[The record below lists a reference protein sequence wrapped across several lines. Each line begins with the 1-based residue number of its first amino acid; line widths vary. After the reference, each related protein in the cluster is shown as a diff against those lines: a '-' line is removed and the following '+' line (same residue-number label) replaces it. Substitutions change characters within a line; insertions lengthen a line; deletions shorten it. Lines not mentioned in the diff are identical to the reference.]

1 MNPKLMGG
9 SPIKSNKPLMVHTGT
24 NLDHSVE
31 DYLNVVTANLNLI
44 IGLFIIIGPTII
56 IFIIS
61 HFIRIGYIDA
71 QY

>member
-1 MNPKLMGG
+1 
-9 SPIKSNKPLMVHTGT
+9 MVHTGT